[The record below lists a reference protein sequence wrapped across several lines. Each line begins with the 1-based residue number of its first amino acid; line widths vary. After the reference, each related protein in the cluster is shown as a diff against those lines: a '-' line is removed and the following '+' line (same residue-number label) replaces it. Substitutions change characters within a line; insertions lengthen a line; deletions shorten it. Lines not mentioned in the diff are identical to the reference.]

1 MVHILWTGHSE
12 RRVAVSDH
20 PGHSVKVPTTTEV
33 AETDRKALD
42 RIAWILATPEWSV
55 GMLEDI
61 ARIVEKAGHE
71 HEPHDEYS
79 RH

>member
-1 MVHILWTGHSE
+1 M
-12 RRVAVSDH
+12 SDY
-20 PGHSVKVPTTTEV
+20 SVKVPTTTEV

-61 ARIVEKAGHE
+61 AEIVEKAGHE
-71 HEPHDEYS
+71 HAPHDEYV
-79 RH
+79 HH